1 MNLKDYIKE
10 RPVATVTES
19 KPLAKRKTQ
28 AEIDLINELKVP
40 ALSKKDSVILKALR
54 ILKLKK
60 KKRIAEMEELDKELD
75 LQELRDRVPQEK
87 VDVLDYFQKL
97 EKLSSEVSN
106 DISAE
111 KQLAKTINHQTIRDL
126 AKKEVMFKEYPDT
139 ETAKEFYAF
148 RRAFIKY
155 LGTDPS
161 EEALKKML
169 TQDLKASKARLKETF
184 FEKALSLVKGKS
196 FTRLMSECK
205 LKTGNEDTLTKITL
219 DEAIKRE
226 KQSSLKE
233 IKANR
238 ILSFQE
244 FNQ

>member
-1 MNLKDYIKE
+1 MKLILIIFSVLLITSCNQDSSSENKIELDASLNI
-10 RPVATVTES
+10 T
-19 KPLAKRKTQ
+19 KTGVGFNVYSNTGELILEFTKQ
-28 AEIDLINELKVP
+28 NTDSASLETLDLI
-40 ALSKKDSVILKALR
+40 
-54 ILKLKK
+54 
-60 KKRIAEMEELDKELD
+60 
-75 LQELRDRVPQEK
+75 
-87 VDVLDYFQKL
+87 Y
-97 EKLSSEVSN
+97 
-106 DISAE
+106 
-111 KQLAKTINHQTIRDL
+111 
-126 AKKEVMFKEYPDT
+126 

-155 LGTDPS
+155 LGTEPT

-184 FEKALSLVKGKS
+184 FEKALGLVKGKS
-196 FTRLMSECK
+196 FKRLISECK

-219 DEAIKRE
+219 DEAIKQE
-226 KQSSLKE
+226 QKTNVD